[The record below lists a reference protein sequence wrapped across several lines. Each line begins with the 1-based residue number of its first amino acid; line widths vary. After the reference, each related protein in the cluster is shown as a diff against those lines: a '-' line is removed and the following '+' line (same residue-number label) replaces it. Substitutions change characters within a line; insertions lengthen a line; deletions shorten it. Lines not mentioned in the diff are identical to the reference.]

1 MLLPD
6 RIELVYALVR
16 LSALLKKFTADALSE
31 ELSEHMW
38 FELADILA
46 ESARQCRQQ
55 TPVEATCQGRP
66 A

>member
-1 MLLPD
+1 MLSPD
-6 RIELVYALVR
+6 RIDLLHALVR
-16 LSALLKKFTADALSE
+16 LSALLKKFTADALTE
-31 ELSEHMW
+31 EVGEHMW